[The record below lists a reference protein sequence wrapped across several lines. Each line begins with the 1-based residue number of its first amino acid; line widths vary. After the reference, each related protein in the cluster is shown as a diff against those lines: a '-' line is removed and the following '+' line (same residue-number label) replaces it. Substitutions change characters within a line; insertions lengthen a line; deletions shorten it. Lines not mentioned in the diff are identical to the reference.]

1 MILLFTLQPEDFKME
16 LEAKEEVA
24 KNRLIE
30 LEKLQESHRQ
40 LVEERELL
48 KQQVIIIILA

>member
-48 KQQVIIIILA
+48 KQQVILA